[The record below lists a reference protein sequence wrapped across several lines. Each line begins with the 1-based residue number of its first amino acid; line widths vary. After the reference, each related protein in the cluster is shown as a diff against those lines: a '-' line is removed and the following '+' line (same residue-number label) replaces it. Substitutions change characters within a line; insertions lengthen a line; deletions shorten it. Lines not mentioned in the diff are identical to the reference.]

1 MSNRKCPAATS
12 RSRFLLNVV
21 MVALGAVGLYYLS
34 IWVSL
39 AYIAGFVLFFF
50 VVMPLKACQYCYFR
64 TDEPLE
70 EWKEK
75 NLQMHAESMKK
86 WGSAIFL
93 IWGVPIAGIVIS
105 FFFNFSAIA
114 LVCLIGFV
122 ALLSVSSMQLN
133 RSICAQCA
141 ILDVCPLKR
150 HEH

>member
-1 MSNRKCPAATS
+1 MSKKCPATTS

-34 IWVSL
+34 MWVSL

-75 NLQMHAESMKK
+75 YLQPHSESMKK

-105 FFFNFSAIA
+105 FFFNFSVVA

-122 ALLSVSSMQLN
+122 ALLSVSSMHLN

-141 ILDVCPLKR
+141 ILDVCPLKHR
-150 HEH
+150 EH